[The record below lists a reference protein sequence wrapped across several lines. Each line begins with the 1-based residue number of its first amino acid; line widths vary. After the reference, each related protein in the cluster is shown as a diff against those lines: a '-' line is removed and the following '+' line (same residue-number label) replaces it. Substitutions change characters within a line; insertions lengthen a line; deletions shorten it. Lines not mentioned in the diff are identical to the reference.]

1 MVDLA
6 KLGLSPEEGL
16 DPKIQEAVSRTRQS
30 LDRPIPGESLT
41 NAPDNPYPFEKP
53 PEFTDRT
60 EALEY
65 LFKSFTSEEIHKR
78 LMGLVSQGVPIMS
91 LTEIFLYK
99 GFSEGK
105 WNPDLLMMLVE
116 PTAYMIMSL
125 AERSGIDYVI
135 MPEDEDEEELEIVNK
150 KYKPSDLKQ
159 IDSKISKSSLPKEI
173 SEKLENMP
181 AQKSLMAR

>member
-41 NAPDNPYPFEKP
+41 NDPDNPYPFEKP

-135 MPEDEDEEELEIVNK
+135 MPED
-150 KYKPSDLKQ
+150 
-159 IDSKISKSSLPKEI
+159 
-173 SEKLENMP
+173 
-181 AQKSLMAR
+181 